1 MSWMFNPPPG
11 WPVPQGFVPPQG
23 WVPDPA
29 WPPAPAD
36 WTYWVGA
43 VPVAPEPPIEPP
55 TAGIPAEDPYA
66 VPPPGTASPATT
78 WGAPAAPSAYP
89 SGGYPSPPG
98 YGGYGA
104 PAYGAPAYG
113 APAYGAPAYGAPA
126 YGAPPPRRGIGGGI
140 IALIVVVVLLLIAGL
155 VAGAIA
161 IGRGFGDVVA
171 PLIGSFSAC
180 DDAVIAI
187 DADDTPPTRE
197 QAQLALPDLRDAR
210 DRAAEGVDS
219 TSLVSP
225 TEVLRPIEEV
235 IAGYEVF
242 ADLPANPTTWSP
254 AEQRAADEAERRIE
268 GGSNRL
274 DSFCGSGA
282 TPPDGGAQTVSR

>member
-89 SGGYPSPPG
+89 SGAYPSPPG

-113 APAYGAPAYGAPA
+113 APAYGAPAYGAPPA
-126 YGAPPPRRGIGGGI
+126 RRGIGGGI

-161 IGRGFGDVVA
+161 IGRGVGDVVG
-171 PLIGSFSAC
+171 PVFGTLTAC
-180 DDAVIAI
+180 NDAVSAIAS
-187 DADDTPPTRE
+187 DDTPPSSE
-197 QAQLALPDLRDAR
+197 QARSALPDLRDAR
-210 DRAAEGVDS
+210 GRAAEGVDS
-219 TSLVSP
+219 ASLVSP

-254 AEQRAADEAERRIE
+254 AEQSAADAAERQIE
-268 GGSNRL
+268 GGTNRL
-274 DSFCGSGA
+274 NNFCGIGS

>member
-98 YGGYGA
+98 YGG
-104 PAYGAPAYG
+104 
-113 APAYGAPAYGAPA
+113 YGAPAYGAPA